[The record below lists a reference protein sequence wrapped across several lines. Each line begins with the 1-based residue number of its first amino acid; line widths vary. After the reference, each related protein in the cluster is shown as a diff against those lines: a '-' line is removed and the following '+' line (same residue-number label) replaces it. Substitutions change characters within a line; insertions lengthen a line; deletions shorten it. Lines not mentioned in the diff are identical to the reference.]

1 MRFNAAVRGRPISQ
15 FINILILCIINHGL
29 GQINYVYRLE
39 QCPLQFSMGIGVQ
52 FPTNEAK
59 NTFFHV
65 KIMVSNAIPLLF
77 GNYDAHIM
85 YIIYIFKKY

>member
-1 MRFNAAVRGRPISQ
+1 
-15 FINILILCIINHGL
+15 
-29 GQINYVYRLE
+29 
-39 QCPLQFSMGIGVQ
+39 MGIGVQ

-85 YIIYIFKKY
+85 YMWDIHLKKVLKNVNYIKREFTDTHTNTLSSSPSLYYYIIITFDSFAK

>member
-1 MRFNAAVRGRPISQ
+1 MAEAREAMDVQNYMLATIF
-15 FINILILCIINHGL
+15 LIIIIYESLLLQKG
-29 GQINYVYRLE
+29 IMSIRYVH
-39 QCPLQFSMGIGVQ
+39 
-52 FPTNEAK
+52 
-59 NTFFHV
+59 TFFHV